1 MVNGFR
7 MSLYRNRIVIIGGSG
22 RFGKILSKIKT
33 KYNTFYPSKKELDI
47 INLNSIKKYLNKK
60 KPKYLILLAGL
71 SRPMKIHEK
80 NLKKSIDLNIIGP
93 ANVTK
98 VCSDL
103 KIKLIFFSTSYVY
116 PGTKGNYNEKS
127 PVLPKNNYS
136 WSKLGGESSVQMY
149 KNSLTLRVCMT
160 EKPFIHKK
168 AFGDFIT
175 NFIYHEEIAKNLFK
189 LINKKGVINVGGKT
203 QSVYQFAKKYNPKIK
218 KISARKYLGKNYPL
232 IPSMNISKYKKMI
245 K

>member
-1 MVNGFR
+1 MY
-7 MSLYRNRIVIIGGSG
+7 LYKDRIVIIGGSG
-22 RFGKILSKIKT
+22 RFGKVLSKIKT
-33 KYNTFYPSKKELDI
+33 KYQIFYPSKKEVDVL
-47 INLNSIKKYLNKK
+47 NLHSIKKYLIKK

-80 NLKKSIDLNIIGP
+80 NILKSINLNIIGP
-93 ANVTK
+93 ANITK
-98 VCSDL
+98 ICSIL

-116 PGTKGNYNEKS
+116 PGTKGNYKEDS

-149 KNSLTLRVCMT
+149 KNSLILRVCMT
-160 EKPFIHKK
+160 EKPFVHKE

-175 NFIYHEEIAKNLFK
+175 NFIFHEDIAKTLFK
-189 LINKKGVINVGGKT
+189 LINKKGIINVGGKT
-203 QSVYQFAKKYNPKIK
+203 QSVYKFAKKFNPKIK
-218 KISARKYLGKNYPL
+218 RISAKKYLGKNYPL
-232 IPSMNISKYKKMI
+232 NPSMNINKYRKII